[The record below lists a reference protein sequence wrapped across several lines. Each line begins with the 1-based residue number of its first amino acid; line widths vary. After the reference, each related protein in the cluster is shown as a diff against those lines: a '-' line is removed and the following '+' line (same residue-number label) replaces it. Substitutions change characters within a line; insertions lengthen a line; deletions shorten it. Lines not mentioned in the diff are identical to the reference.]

1 MSERSLRT
9 ATSCA
14 SAALALALIPAAAGA
29 ATIVGGSDLLST
41 ADATQLETWLGKGSL
56 TLTNVFDKAPGDDSK
71 AFHVGADG
79 KGATFSV
86 IEVVGMHGD
95 DPFDKPILIG
105 GYNPQSWSKDS
116 GRNLTPLDVD
126 RTAFVFNL
134 TQGLKFDQRT
144 DADTTDRGK
153 CQTENARR
161 TGPTFGCGQDLYV
174 DFSLGSGFGR
184 LYSYGSDADIYLD
197 LALYPAPQLRDWSL
211 GQIEVFAL
219 APPAVPEPESWA
231 LMLAGLG
238 LMGLAGRRRT

>member
-1 MSERSLRT
+1 MYDRSLRT

-14 SAALALALIPAAAGA
+14 SAALALALLPSAVGA
-29 ATIVGGSDLLST
+29 ATIVGGSDLLSS
-41 ADATQLETWLGKGSL
+41 AGASQLETWLGEGSL

-71 AFHVGADG
+71 SFHVAADG

-105 GYNPQSWSKDS
+105 GYNPQSWSKNS
-116 GRNLTPLDVD
+116 GRNVTPLDLD

-134 TQGLKFDQRT
+134 TRGLKFDQRK
-144 DADTTDRGK
+144 DAGTTDRGK

-161 TGPTFGCGQDLYV
+161 TGPTFGCGHDLRV

-197 LALYPAPQLRDWSL
+197 LALYPAPQLRDLSL

-219 APPAVPEPESWA
+219 APPSIPEPGTWV

-238 LMGLAGRRRT
+238 LMGFACRRRA